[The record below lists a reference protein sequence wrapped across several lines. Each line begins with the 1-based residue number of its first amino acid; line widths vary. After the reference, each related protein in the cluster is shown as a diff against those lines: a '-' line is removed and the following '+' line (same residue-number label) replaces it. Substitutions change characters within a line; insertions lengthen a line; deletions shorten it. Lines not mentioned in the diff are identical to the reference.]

1 MTFGVRISSSTNS
14 SKWPPKI
21 PRNDV
26 FSVNSCSVP
35 KLATLPFALFVNTSA
50 TNEAGK
56 RYPDEL
62 VLITGLPSNPTIS
75 ARIDLL
81 GPNKPSCQV
90 ICVGGLRSTALSPD
104 GDTALVSTD
113 AHQDFLS
120 ALYVLRNIRAFARSK
135 NPADLQIRIFTEIDV
150 FALHSLSGLAFGPD
164 GHWAVVNTDG
174 PGPLDGT
181 YRSANGTIVVIT
193 GLPDNPVFSQ
203 PINVL
208 THSLGNIDLSLD
220 GRTLLLNDTTDFSG
234 LPFFGAGPKSDQV
247 IVRGFR
253 PGSIPRVSV
262 VSTFSTPKAF
272 PSSGPSPVRDAR
284 LTLDGRFILAPLD
297 LIQAISTQQTLTPL
311 NQIAILGPVRNG
323 TIDTARLLTE
333 ADGVSGGPYHAGV
346 SPDGDSALVS
356 DVLDNGSAKLLTGLS
371 SGDPAQF
378 QLKAL
383 PFQFF
388 GPPFPLG
395 SDGPAVLAPHSE
407 VIFTSDGETALV
419 SNWITPPLSSTAVKP
434 SLSVLTGFQSGNI
447 RLAANLSDPSF
458 NPADGRQQIATQPA
472 GLMDYI
478 NLYAPVGALRDT
490 LTKDINTA
498 IDQADRQQDAFTPLR
513 DFILAVNSNSGPGKA
528 LKSSQAS
535 TLITLAIAGIQAL
548 YGRVEIVSGAGYGAG
563 SVAPESI
570 ATIFGYNF
578 AASQESAGSLPLP
591 IQILTTQVSIVDST
605 SATYVAP
612 LFMVSP
618 NQINFLVPRGIAAGR
633 ALASVRRDGET
644 SMLIDFDVDP
654 LAPGLFTVGASSK
667 AAALVQRVKADG
679 SQSYEPV
686 SGPIDLGP
694 ETDQVYLVLFGTG
707 LRTNSGIGAV
717 AAHVGIREATVTFAG
732 PQGSLEG
739 VDQVNLLLPRIIAG
753 HGPMNVSV
761 TVDGYES
768 NTVIIEAR

>member
-1 MTFGVRISSSTNS
+1 
-14 SKWPPKI
+14 
-21 PRNDV
+21 
-26 FSVNSCSVP
+26 
-35 KLATLPFALFVNTSA
+35 
-50 TNEAGK
+50 
-56 RYPDEL
+56 
-62 VLITGLPSNPTIS
+62 
-75 ARIDLL
+75 
-81 GPNKPSCQV
+81 
-90 ICVGGLRSTALSPD
+90 
-104 GDTALVSTD
+104 
-113 AHQDFLS
+113 
-120 ALYVLRNIRAFARSK
+120 
-135 NPADLQIRIFTEIDV
+135 
-150 FALHSLSGLAFGPD
+150 
-164 GHWAVVNTDG
+164 
-174 PGPLDGT
+174 
-181 YRSANGTIVVIT
+181 
-193 GLPDNPVFSQ
+193 
-203 PINVL
+203 
-208 THSLGNIDLSLD
+208 
-220 GRTLLLNDTTDFSG
+220 
-234 LPFFGAGPKSDQV
+234 
-247 IVRGFR
+247 
-253 PGSIPRVSV
+253 
-262 VSTFSTPKAF
+262 
-272 PSSGPSPVRDAR
+272 
-284 LTLDGRFILAPLD
+284 
-297 LIQAISTQQTLTPL
+297 
-311 NQIAILGPVRNG
+311 
-323 TIDTARLLTE
+323 
-333 ADGVSGGPYHAGV
+333 
-346 SPDGDSALVS
+346 
-356 DVLDNGSAKLLTGLS
+356 
-371 SGDPAQF
+371 
-378 QLKAL
+378 
-383 PFQFF
+383 
-388 GPPFPLG
+388 
-395 SDGPAVLAPHSE
+395 

-472 GLMDYI
+472 GFMDYI
-478 NLYAPVGALRDT
+478 NLYAPVVALRDT

-498 IDQADRQQDAFTPLR
+498 IDQADRQQDAFMPLR

-591 IQILTTQVSIVDST
+591 IQLLTTQVSIVDSASVT
-605 SATYVAP
+605 HVAP

-618 NQINFLVPRGIAAGR
+618 NQINFLVPKGIAAGR
-633 ALASVRRDGET
+633 ALALVRRDREI
-644 SMLIDFDVDP
+644 SMLIDFNVDP

-707 LRTNSGIGAV
+707 LRANSGIGAV

-768 NTVIIEAR
+768 NTVVIEAR